1 MDVILV
7 CHRCGCEVAVYGHEP
22 FGEMC
27 ETDALTLNTQQVTRE
42 VFAHELECKA
52 LQDRLRREREA
63 MMGMKLERGQYA
75 RSR

>member
-1 MDVILV
+1 
-7 CHRCGCEVAVYGHEP
+7 
-22 FGEMC
+22 MC